1 MIVIT
6 ADQRNSRS
14 TPSASAATIRDLT
27 AGWEKDILR
36 PVELSAGD
44 EIQIITASAPT
55 AMDIILLLTDP
66 HAPSWSVGVGTG
78 AVTLA
83 ATARESIGPAFIA
96 ARRAV
101 DRAKKR
107 GTHFALESEPEAPLA
122 AHLESL
128 VDLLLLLRQR
138 RTEPGWQL
146 YTLLSKGYSQL
157 DAARALNITP
167 QSVSERAITAGLR
180 AEETATVALASLLAT
195 LDAGGEET

>member
-6 ADQRNSRS
+6 ADQRRSRS
-14 TPSASAATIRDLT
+14 TPDASAAAIEDLT
-27 AGWEKDILR
+27 ARWRDRLSLPIER
-36 PVELSAGD
+36 SAGD
-44 EIQIITASAPT
+44 EIQLVTGSAETA
-55 AMDIILLLTDP
+55 IGIVLQLTRTGR
-66 HAPSWSVGVGTG
+66 WSVGVGTG
-78 AVTLA
+78 AVELGANT
-83 ATARESIGPAFIA
+83 RESTGPAFIA

-107 GTHFALESEPEAPLA
+107 ATHFALESEPDAQLA

-146 YTLLSKGYSQL
+146 YDLLADGGTQL
-157 DAARALNITP
+157 EAARTLGITP

-180 AEETATVALASLLAT
+180 ADETATVALVSLLNM
-195 LDAGGEET
+195 LDAEGGDR